1 MANAYDMAWG
11 DVGAAQTPYVTL
23 DAGRQ
28 GNRLRIVSQPSK
40 VFIDWER
47 KVDGKNQKV
56 ICPGSGCPICET
68 GAKAQVRYALLV
80 LDKKNW
86 TKEAGYGQEGPKVKL
101 LETGITVVRA
111 IRDLAMSPLYGDP
124 KGYDILIKKEGTGRE
139 TKYTVLADPDK
150 TALTPDEQAAIED
163 AQTVQEIEKA
173 STPEEIYNMG
183 LTCLGATPAAV
194 EEASAP
200 VQQGKSANATSQTE
214 SDWNSF

>member
-11 DVGAAQTPYVTL
+11 DVGTAQTPYVTL

-40 VFIDWER
+40 VFIHWER
-47 KVDGKNQKV
+47 KADGKNQKV
-56 ICPGSGCPICET
+56 ICPGNNCPICET

-86 TKEAGYGQEGPKVKL
+86 TKDAGYGQEGPKVKL

-150 TALTPDEQAAIED
+150 APLTAEEKAAVEE
-163 AQTVQEIEKA
+163 AQSVQDIEKA
-173 STPEEIYNMG
+173 STPEEIFNMG
-183 LTCLGATPAAV
+183 LVCLGATPQT
-194 EEASAP
+194 EEAAP
-200 VQQGKSANATSQTE
+200 VQQQGKSANSQTE